1 MLNMESVICKSPVKW
16 FSRHFLHLAGAIV
29 ISLLLSCSGSSDRL
43 AEGVGQLHVKW
54 KLVENTL
61 DGSPLGRVGFIF
73 VNEGARP
80 LKHGDWAMYFN
91 HDTMTP
97 QQMAD
102 SSLGV
107 VEHINGYLFR
117 FVPGKAFSI
126 KPGDSL
132 IFECA
137 YYGSFIKENL
147 GPVGAY
153 FVVGEGSAKEKIV
166 QNRDVAIL
174 PFSDLNRVFPD
185 PEIAATVPDAGNEYF
200 RNSKIVILPD
210 DLSGRII
217 PSPFLTRK
225 MSGSTELNEE
235 TVIYYGEGLENEA
248 GYLISTAAKI
258 FGATLKK
265 AEGKGNNPRSITL
278 SLAPMSVNGVD
289 SEAYRLTVS
298 SEKGVTIT
306 GSDPAGV
313 FYGIQSLFALIPAD
327 AYAGRAPV
335 KIGCVEIL
343 DAPRFSY
350 RGFLLDVARN
360 FQKKEDVMKL
370 IDVLAMYKV
379 NKLNIRITEDEGWR
393 IEISGLPELTR
404 IGSKRGHTRD
414 SKDWLQPAFG
424 SGPWPDSEGNFGNGY
439 YTREDFKE
447 IIRYAS
453 QRHIQVIPEVCFPSH
468 ARAAIM
474 AMEARYDHFTAMG
487 DMEKAEEFRLIDP
500 DDRSVY
506 LSAQYFKDNIVCVAR
521 PSVYHFYETVV
532 KDFIAMYE
540 EAGLKMTVFN
550 TGGDEVPNGA
560 WAGSP
565 LCLELM
571 KSLPDINN
579 PRELQGYFLERTLEM
594 LEKYNLKVT
603 GWEEI
608 VLNKDEQNNV
618 AINPKFLDKNILPL
632 VWDNT
637 GENVDLG
644 YRIANSGYPVVL
656 CNVSNLY
663 FDLAYNTDPKE
674 PGLVWGG
681 FTDAIDPYVMT
692 PMDVYKSTNFDWYG
706 RLTLTEET
714 HPGRERLKPE
724 NHANIVGLQAQLWA
738 ETIKGPKMMEYY
750 TLPKLFA
757 FAEKAWSKAP
767 AWESEADVSKRVD
780 AIWKGWSEL
789 AGRIGRHELPR
800 LDYISGGYNYR
811 IPPPG
816 AVIEDG
822 ILKANIAFPGLEIR
836 YTTDGSEPDRNSPL
850 FTAPVKVT
858 GDVQVRAFSRTGRG
872 GSSFPV
878 R

>member
-1 MLNMESVICKSPVKW
+1 MLNMESVICKSPVEQS
-16 FSRHFLHLAGAIV
+16 SRYFLHLAGAIV
-29 ISLLLSCSGSSDRL
+29 ISLLLSCSGSSYKL
-43 AEGVGQLHVKW
+43 AEGVGQLHVNW
-54 KLVENTL
+54 NLIENTN
-61 DGSPLGRVGFIF
+61 DVSPLSRVEFIF
-73 VNEGARP
+73 VNEGART
-80 LKHGDWAMYFN
+80 LRHGDWAMYFN
-91 HDTMTP
+91 QDNLPLHH
-97 QQMAD
+97 MAD
-102 SSLGV
+102 SALGV
-107 VEHINGYLFR
+107 VEHINGYWYR
-117 FVPGKAFSI
+117 FVPGEGFAI

-132 IFECA
+132 VFE
-137 YYGSFIKENL
+137 YVYHGSNIKEKL

-153 FVVGEGSAKEKIV
+153 FVVGEGSGKEKIV
-166 QNRDVAIL
+166 QSRDITVL
-174 PFSDLNRVFPD
+174 PFSDLSRVFPD
-185 PEIAATVPDAGNEYF
+185 PEIAATVPDAANEYA
-200 RNSKIVILPD
+200 RNQRITVLPD
-210 DLSGRII
+210 DQIGRII
-217 PSPFLTRK
+217 PSPFQIRK
-225 MSGSTELNEE
+225 ISGSAELNEE
-235 TVIYYGEGLENEA
+235 TVVYYGEGLENEA
-248 GYLISTAAKI
+248 EYLTSTTAKI

-265 AEGKGNNPRSITL
+265 AEGKGDNPRSITL

-289 SEAYRLTVS
+289 SESYRLTVS
-298 SEKGVTIT
+298 ADKGVTIT

-335 KIGCVEIL
+335 KIECVEIL

-360 FQKKEDVMKL
+360 FQKKEDVLKL
-370 IDVLAMYKV
+370 IDLLAMYKV

-393 IEISGLPELTR
+393 IEISGLQELTR

-424 SGPWPDSEGNFGNGY
+424 SGPWPDSEGNYGNGF
-439 YTREDFKE
+439 YTREDFKD

-453 QRHIQVIPEVCFPSH
+453 KRHIQVIPEVCFPSH

-474 AMEARYDHFTAMG
+474 AMEVRYDHYAALG

-506 LSAQYFKDNIVCVAR
+506 SSAQSFKDNIVCVAR

-540 EAGLKMTVFN
+540 EAGLKMTMFN

-579 PRELQGYFLERTLEM
+579 PRELQGYFLEKTLEM

-618 AINPKFLDKNILPL
+618 AINPKFLGKNILPL

-644 YRIANSGYPVVL
+644 YRIANAGYPVVL

-663 FDLAYNTDPKE
+663 FDLAYNTDPTE

-706 RLTLTEET
+706 RLTEQEEF
-714 HPGRERLKPE
+714 HPGKERLKPE
-724 NHANIVGLQAQLWA
+724 KHVNIVGLQAQLWA
-738 ETIKGPKMMEYY
+738 ETIKGPRMMEYY

-767 AWESEADVSKRVD
+767 AWEIEADVKKRVD
-780 AIWKGWSEL
+780 AIWQGWSEL
-789 AGRIGRHELPR
+789 AGRIGRNELPR
-800 LDYISGGYNYR
+800 LDYVFGGYNYR

-822 ILKANIAFPGLEIR
+822 TLKANIAFPGLEIR
-836 YTTDGSEPDRNSPL
+836 YTTDGSEPGKNSPMY
-850 FTAPVKVT
+850 TAPVSVS
-858 GDVQVRAFSRTGRG
+858 GNVQVRAFSRNGRG
-872 GSSFPV
+872 GRTFPV